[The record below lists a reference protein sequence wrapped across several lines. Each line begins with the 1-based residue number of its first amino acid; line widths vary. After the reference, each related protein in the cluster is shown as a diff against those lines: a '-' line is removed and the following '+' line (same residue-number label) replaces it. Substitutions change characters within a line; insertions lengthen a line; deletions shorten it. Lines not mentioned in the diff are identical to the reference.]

1 MVNKLVTEFL
11 TDLTTIQPAVKR
23 RGCAD
28 VCQQRADI
36 VLDAAVRKQPSENSR
51 QEAAGTRACQHW
63 GKLTHKLAPK
73 RIYRRAVG
81 S

>member
-36 VLDAAVRKQPSENSR
+36 VLDAAR